1 MISKYLLFPYYLTLK
16 IRNSLYDKGSI
27 KSISHGIPVYCIGNV
42 TVGGT
47 GKTPMTE
54 LVIRELRKNYR
65 VAVISCGYK
74 RKGRGFKFVNSED
87 AARKVGDEAL
97 QIKRKFPDVTVAVD
111 KNRNRAIGQLSA
123 LPEAVRPEV
132 ILLDDAFQ
140 YRKVA
145 PAKNIML
152 VDYNRPIFRDELL
165 PVGRLRDL
173 PEQIRRAETVVIT
186 KCPEYLDEW
195 EREKMRI
202 LTRTR
207 HTQTLLFAKT
217 KYCTPKAV
225 FPECG
230 DNRYI
235 YSKEVH
241 VFSGIADDTPI
252 RLQLSA
258 SYDYISHK
266 SFPDHH
272 RFTRSDI
279 RYLNNYAKKHPRTFL
294 LTTEKDSQRLIHCK
308 NISDE
313 VKKRL
318 YYLPIETEFLTFEE
332 AEQFRNILKEGL
344 PDKYVY
350 TGLLF

>member
-27 KSISHGIPVYCIGNV
+27 KSVSHDIPVYCIGNV

-54 LVIRELRKNYR
+54 LVVKELRNNYR

-74 RKGRGFKFVNSED
+74 RKGRGFKFVNAED
-87 AARKVGDEAL
+87 TARRVGDEAL
-97 QIKRKFPDVTVAVD
+97 QIKRKFPDVAVAVD
-111 KNRNRAIGQLSA
+111 KDRNRAIEQLSA

-132 ILLDDAFQ
+132 IILDDAFQ

-152 VDYNRPIFRDELL
+152 VDYTRPIFKDELL
-165 PVGRLRDL
+165 PIGRLRDL

-195 EREKMRI
+195 EREKMKI

-207 HTQTLLFAKT
+207 HTQTVLFAKT
-217 KYCTPKAV
+217 KYNTPKAV
-225 FPECG
+225 FPEYG
-230 DNRYI
+230 NNRYI

-241 VFSGIADDTPI
+241 LFSGIANDTPI

-258 SYDYISHK
+258 SYDHISHK
-266 SFPDHH
+266 SFGDHH
-272 RFTRSDI
+272 RYTRLDI
-279 RYLNNYAKKHPRTFL
+279 NSLNRYAKKHPLTLL
-294 LTTEKDSQRLIHCK
+294 LTTEKDAQRLISCNH
-308 NISDE
+308 ISDD

-318 YYLPIETEFLTFEE
+318 YYLPIETEFLTTEE
-332 AEQFRNILKEGL
+332 TGQFRDILKEGL